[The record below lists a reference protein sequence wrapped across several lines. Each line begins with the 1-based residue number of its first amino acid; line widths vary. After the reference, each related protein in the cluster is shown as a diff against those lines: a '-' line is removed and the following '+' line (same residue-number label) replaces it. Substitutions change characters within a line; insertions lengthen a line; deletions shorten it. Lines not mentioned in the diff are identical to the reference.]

1 MVAAG
6 ISGLDWL
13 DVTVSLDGTRVMSGA
28 QVGGGAWDSWPSPS
42 VWFLQLALLCGHPR
56 GMTEVLF

>member
-6 ISGLDWL
+6 ISGLEWL
-13 DVTVSLDGTRVMSGA
+13 DVTVSLDGINVMSGA
-28 QVGGGAWDSWPSPS
+28 HMGGGAWDGWASPS
-42 VWFLQLALLCGHPR
+42 AWLLQLVLLCGHPR